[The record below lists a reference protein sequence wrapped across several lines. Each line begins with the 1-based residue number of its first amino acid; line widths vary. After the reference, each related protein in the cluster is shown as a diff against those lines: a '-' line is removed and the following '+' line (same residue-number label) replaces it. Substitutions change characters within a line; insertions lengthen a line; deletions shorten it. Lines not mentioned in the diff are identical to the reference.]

1 LKSNKIILGTVQFGL
16 KYGVNNKKGIPSK
29 NEIFQIFNYA
39 FDNKIRILD
48 TAEVYGSSHSL
59 IGQFHIENPNK
70 IFEIITKIPKGFNGN
85 LKNKINYYLSELNV
99 KSLKSIFFHSY
110 GDIKNNNSYLNDM
123 ISLKNLGIV
132 ESVGVSVYDD
142 FEILDAL
149 NYDEIDILQIPFNLL
164 DNYSIKNSLI
174 KKIKEKGKIIHSR
187 SAFLQGLFFVDIS
200 NTKNKV
206 ALKLTKELNIIKSLS
221 EKYQISISELAL
233 SYCIFN
239 QNIDNVLIGV
249 DNLSHLKENLSF
261 LNNRISSDLIN
272 QIDNIKVKDL
282 KLLNPSLWV

>member
-1 LKSNKIILGTVQFGL
+1 M
-16 KYGVNNKKGIPSK
+16 
-29 NEIFQIFNYA
+29 
-39 FDNKIRILD
+39 
-48 TAEVYGSSHSL
+48 
-59 IGQFHIENPNK
+59 
-70 IFEIITKIPKGFNGN
+70 
-85 LKNKINYYLSELNV
+85 SELNV